1 MNRKNTP
8 FIEKQNRYAYL
19 LDKSIKQIKI
29 RQKRGEYYQSSNNTQ
44 QIASTIKK
52 RHTSIYNHK
61 NYK

>member
-29 RQKRGEYYQSSNNTQ
+29 RQKKEESIINYQTTHS
-44 QIASTIKK
+44 K
-52 RHTSIYNHK
+52 
-61 NYK
+61 